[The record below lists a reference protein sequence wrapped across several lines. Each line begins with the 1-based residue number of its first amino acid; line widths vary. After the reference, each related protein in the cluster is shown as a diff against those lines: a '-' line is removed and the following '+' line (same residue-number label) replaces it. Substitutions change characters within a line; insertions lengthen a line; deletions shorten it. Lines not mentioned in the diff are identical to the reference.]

1 MNSLLQKQGC
11 THIDIVVKQQ
21 LESKIV
27 RRVEYKVYFF
37 GKVCRCKCLTLGG
50 GDETWNTAGLNSSY
64 TIQDKYK
71 HIQYVNMK
79 IEWNEIS
86 S

>member
-50 GDETWNTAGLNSSY
+50 GDET
-64 TIQDKYK
+64 
-71 HIQYVNMK
+71 
-79 IEWNEIS
+79 
-86 S
+86 